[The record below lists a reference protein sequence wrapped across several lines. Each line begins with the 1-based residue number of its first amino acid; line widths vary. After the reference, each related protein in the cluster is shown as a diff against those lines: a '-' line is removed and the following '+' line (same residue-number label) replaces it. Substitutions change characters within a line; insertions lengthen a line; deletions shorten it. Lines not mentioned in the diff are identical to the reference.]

1 MLRLVHCIDLIARCK
16 RATLLK
22 RATATDAAN
31 RDVNGQNRRHSPR
44 WYKMELIAVKKNSLT
59 ISTLPLSVITVSFAV
74 IVSWLW
80 WGCCFGVCSS
90 SVLVVTATSESGGCV
105 ANWLTKR
112 GKPMCQLVE
121 DELQFDFSVS
131 KSSPCSLRLEAASSI
146 IFWDK
151 LRVTDVITLQ
161 LTWHCRERTSWL
173 EVLIMR

>member
-1 MLRLVHCIDLIARCK
+1 MLRLVHCIDLIACCK

-22 RATATDAAN
+22 RATATDAVN

-74 IVSWLW
+74 MVGWLW

-90 SVLVVTATSESGGCV
+90 SVLVVAATSESGGCV

-112 GKPMCQLVE
+112 GRPMCQLVE
-121 DELQFDFSVS
+121 DELQFDFSVQVVS
-131 KSSPCSLRLEAASSI
+131 LLASP
-146 IFWDK
+146 
-151 LRVTDVITLQ
+151 
-161 LTWHCRERTSWL
+161 
-173 EVLIMR
+173 